1 MLPQVGAE
9 VSTWRVVG
17 GGRCETGVAAGWQRG
32 RLEQQERAAGRGPS
46 PTKCWPESRREEEG
60 AWQLQP
66 HTNPPIDWIPPGL
79 RVTSCLGRA
88 GPPGNH
94 NNLVVLDNVSLVWET
109 LWRWLAWGA
118 FSSGRELAGRTTSA
132 SHPFSG
138 GGRV

>member
-32 RLEQQERAAGRGPS
+32 GSSSRSGQRAAVRVPPSAGQRAGERRRGRGSCSHTQILRSTGSLLASGS
-46 PTKCWPESRREEEG
+46 P
-60 AWQLQP
+60 
-66 HTNPPIDWIPPGL
+66 
-79 RVTSCLGRA
+79 CLGRA

-109 LWRWLAWGA
+109 LSRWLAWGA